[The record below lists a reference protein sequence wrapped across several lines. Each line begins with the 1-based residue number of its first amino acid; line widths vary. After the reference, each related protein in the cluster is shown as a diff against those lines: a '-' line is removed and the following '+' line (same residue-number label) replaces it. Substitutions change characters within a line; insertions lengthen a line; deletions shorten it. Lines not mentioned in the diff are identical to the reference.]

1 MILASEE
8 EDLSLPHTLTGVSE
22 KSPAETEKK
31 GDAHCSLGPIESLE
45 EHTKSGK
52 KQKKQK
58 QQTQNQNHNVQGNLE
73 SPEALTRMVCFLP

>member
-8 EDLSLPHTLTGVSE
+8 EDLSLPPSLTGVSK
-22 KSPAETEKK
+22 KSPAEIEKK
-31 GDAHCSLGPIESLE
+31 GDAQCSLGPRESPE

-52 KQKKQK
+52 TNK
-58 QQTQNQNHNVQGNLE
+58 QQTQNHNAQGNLE